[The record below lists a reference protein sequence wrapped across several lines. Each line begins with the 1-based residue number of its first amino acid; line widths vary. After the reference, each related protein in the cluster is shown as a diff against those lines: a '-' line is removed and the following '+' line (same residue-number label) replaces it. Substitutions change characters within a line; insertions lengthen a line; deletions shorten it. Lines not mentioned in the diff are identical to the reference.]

1 MRLTL
6 PSIVI
11 SSTAIS
17 TKRLGV
23 FLSQPERQD
32 ARKRKVFITSSG
44 TLNFIGKSIFGS
56 LCSRVVDREGDFLRE
71 ELSFEL
77 GSEVMFV
84 TNGHLLD
91 L

>member
-1 MRLTL
+1 M

-17 TKRLGV
+17 AKQLGV

-32 ARKRKVFITSSG
+32 ARGRKVFITSSG
-44 TLNFIGKSIFGS
+44 TLNFAEESIFGS
-56 LCSRVVDREGDFLRE
+56 LCGRIVDREGDFLRE

-77 GSEVMFV
+77 GSEVMSV